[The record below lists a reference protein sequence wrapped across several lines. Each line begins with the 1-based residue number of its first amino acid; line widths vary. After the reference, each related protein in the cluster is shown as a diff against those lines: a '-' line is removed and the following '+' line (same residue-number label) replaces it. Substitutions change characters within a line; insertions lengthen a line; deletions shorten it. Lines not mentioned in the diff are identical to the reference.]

1 MAEHICDLKAQFT
14 QGGGARPYGVAM
26 IFGSIDHDGSPKLY
40 VTDPV
45 GTYWGFLVAVLG
57 RGAARAGEYLEK
69 NYSRKMNTD
78 DAIALA
84 LNALRESDEKEL
96 TTDNVEIAK
105 IPKTSRTFV
114 KLTQNEIE
122 GFLNPARPKKE

>member
-1 MAEHICDLKAQFT
+1 
-14 QGGGARPYGVAM
+14 
-26 IFGSIDHDGSPKLY
+26 
-40 VTDPV
+40 
-45 GTYWGFLVAVLG
+45 LVAVLG

-96 TTDNVEIAK
+96 TTDNVEIAR
-105 IPKTSRTFV
+105 IPKASQTFV
-114 KLTQNEIE
+114 KLTRNEIE